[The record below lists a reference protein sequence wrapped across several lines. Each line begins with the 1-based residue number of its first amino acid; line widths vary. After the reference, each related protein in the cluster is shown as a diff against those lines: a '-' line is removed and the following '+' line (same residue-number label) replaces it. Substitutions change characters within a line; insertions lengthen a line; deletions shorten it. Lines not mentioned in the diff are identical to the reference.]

1 VYREKLKPV
10 RKKWKMTL
18 SFNVQFNGSAI
29 NLLVLAMKRLS
40 VQANDNEFVAVPGP
54 DVISYS
60 TVTNY
65 LRQRNFPSTLC
76 ENLDEPL
83 HGIHSGFP

>member
-1 VYREKLKPV
+1 MDQRSISLF
-10 RKKWKMTL
+10 L
-18 SFNVQFNGSAI
+18 G
-29 NLLVLAMKRLS
+29 MKRLS
-40 VQANDNEFVAVPGP
+40 AQAISNEFVAMLGP
-54 DVISYS
+54 DATGYS